1 MHRIESL
8 FPVWWA
14 GQNSRR
20 EDFSGGQFVVTRVSV
35 FQEQRWKIA
44 GPESGGFP
52 MGWSDLGKKPL
63 LFFRSGAEK
72 LPEASEKWES
82 SQALGSPPPQSQESL

>member
-1 MHRIESL
+1 MRACFL
-8 FPVWWA
+8 
-14 GQNSRR
+14 
-20 EDFSGGQFVVTRVSV
+20 SGGLVRILDGRTSGGEQFVVMRVSV

-52 MGWSDLGKKPL
+52 KGWSDLGKKPL

-72 LPEASEKWES
+72 LREASEKWES